1 MGDRIQVVVGLGNPG
16 PRYQRTRHNI
26 GFRCIDHLARA
37 LGAPPERDEGDYLV
51 TRARIREQE
60 LALVKP
66 MTFMNRSGEAL
77 LRFPD
82 SALAGPG
89 GHLVILDD
97 VWLPF
102 GAIRFRREGGDGG
115 HNGLASVLD
124 GLGTEEVPRLRLG
137 ISGAETEEDLADYV
151 LENFSEDEEKSVE
164 EWLAK
169 AIEGVQIFVSE
180 GPDAAMTGFNG

>member
-1 MGDRIQVVVGLGNPG
+1 LEGRIQVVVGLGNPG
-16 PRYQRTRHNI
+16 PRYERTRHNI
-26 GFRCIDHLARA
+26 GFRCIDHLARV
-37 LGAPPERDEGDYLV
+37 LDAPPGRDEGDYQV
-51 TRARIREQE
+51 TRVPCGDRE

-66 MTFMNRSGEAL
+66 MTFMNRSGQAL

-102 GAIRFRREGGDGG
+102 GAVRFRREGGDGG
-115 HNGLASVLD
+115 HNGLASVLA

-137 ISGAETEEDLADYV
+137 VSGAETEGDLADYV
-151 LENFSEDEEKSVE
+151 LEDFSEEEEKSIE
-164 EWLAK
+164 DWLAR
-169 AIEGVQIFVSE
+169 ASQGVQVFIKE
-180 GPDAAMTGFNG
+180 GPDAAMTRFNG